1 MDGSLLRKDP
11 VRTAFYLQNVKSLLR
26 YTFLLLVICCTVA
39 LQAQEVYSFDKCV
52 EIALKQNPDYLVD
65 ALEYEKAVIA
75 RRSTSLSRLPDLN
88 ANVNTS
94 LNNGRA
100 LDPITYQYNT
110 QTFLFNNISLQ
121 SRLMLF
127 DGNRT
132 NLQVDQGHL
141 FSDIQKY
148 KMEDTRLSIIRDII
162 SVYADIQMQQELIQ
176 LWQTRIDALNQQK
189 EKTQLQVESGRKTTS
204 SVMELEIE
212 ISKAHQA
219 KEELNFRRTVGE
231 LKLKS
236 ILNLPLSQ
244 EFTIDKQ
251 YENTIQI
258 DTSKHLDNAGIERII
273 AQTSGYKEATT
284 QSLLAQKNIR
294 IARSYYKPTLSLN
307 GMIATGYSSRFQNS
321 GINLS
326 NSAANQFDNNFY
338 QNVSL
343 NLYIPIFNRFQTSSN
358 VRKYKVSRLQSERQK
373 DQTYLKLRDMI
384 TNMNNDATF
393 SAKKYIHVNHALS
406 RFELI
411 LNEAEM
417 NLNYGR
423 IDQFEY
429 LYKEQQKFILE
440 QNKIEL
446 KYRYLV
452 SVKCLELFEHGK
464 VSY

>member
-1 MDGSLLRKDP
+1 MHCIFLQKEQDRYYPSGNGCRTLTIASIFLCSILSLE
-11 VRTAFYLQNVKSLLR
+11 
-26 YTFLLLVICCTVA
+26 
-39 LQAQEVYSFDKCV
+39 AQEVYSFDKCV
-52 EIALKQNPDYLVD
+52 EIAVKQNPDYLVD

-75 RRSTSLSRLPDLN
+75 QRSTSLSRLPDLN

-148 KMEDTRLSIIRDII
+148 KMEDTRLNMIKDIL

-176 LWQTRIDALNQQK
+176 LWQMRIDALNQQK
-189 EKTQLQVESGRKTTS
+189 EKTELQVESGRKTAS

-212 ISKAHQA
+212 ISKAYQA
-219 KEELNFRRTVGE
+219 TEELNFRRAVGE

-251 YENTIQI
+251 SGNTVLI
-258 DTSKHLDNAGIERII
+258 DTSGRLDNARIEKII

-284 QSLLAQKNIR
+284 QSILAQKNIR
-294 IARSYYKPTLSLN
+294 IAKSYYKPTLSLN

-326 NSAANQFDNNFY
+326 NSPATQFDNNFY

-343 NLYIPIFNRFQTSSN
+343 NLYIPVFNRFQTSSN
-358 VRKYKVSRLQSERQK
+358 VKKYKVSQLQSERQK
-373 DQTYLKLRDMI
+373 DQAYLKLRDMI

-393 SAKKYIHVNHALS
+393 SAKKYVHVNRALS
-406 RFELI
+406 QFGLI
-411 LNEAEM
+411 LNEAEI

-452 SVKCLELFEHGK
+452 SSKCLELFEYGK